1 MLSIILMAK
10 LFTLLMCAICICS
23 FGQKTDDHQKIYR
36 VHLGYELPASVVCI
50 GLSNLGFKQLGKI
63 ASLSESEAA
72 ALDPYSINSF
82 DRPIAFLN
90 PSGFENASKKSDL
103 LLNVALFSPA
113 LLVIDKKIRHD
124 WLDLL
129 TMYVVTHAVDNAL
142 YFAAQFSVRR
152 PRPFT
157 YNPEVALQDKV
168 GDGKT
173 NSFFSGHTGFAAAST
188 FYAAKVYT
196 DYNHIKGWKRMMWYG
211 IASVPPAV
219 VGFYRTRA
227 GKHFKTDVLAGF
239 IAGATSGILVP
250 ELHRIKKKK
259 DNLSFAPFYS
269 GDASG
274 ITATLRF

>member
-1 MLSIILMAK
+1 MAK
-10 LFTLLMCAICICS
+10 LFTLFMCIICLCS
-23 FGQKTDDHQKIYR
+23 FGQKADDHQKIYR
-36 VHLGYELPASVVCI
+36 VHLGYELPASVAAI

-90 PSGFENASKKSDL
+90 PSGFENASRKSDL
-103 LLNVALFSPA
+103 FLNVALFSPA

-157 YNPEVALQDKV
+157 YNPEVALQDKT

-227 GKHFKTDVLAGF
+227 GKHFKTDVITGF
-239 IAGATSGILVP
+239 IVGAASGIVVP

-259 DNLSFAPFYS
+259 ENLSFAPFYS

>member
-1 MLSIILMAK
+1 MAK
-10 LFTLLMCAICICS
+10 LFTLLLCIACLCS
-23 FGQKTDDHQKIYR
+23 FGQKESEQQKIYR
-36 VHLGYELPASVVCI
+36 VHLGYEVPASVACI
-50 GLSNLGFKQLGKI
+50 ALSTVGFKQLGKV
-63 ASLSESEAA
+63 ATLSESEAA
-72 ALDPYSINSF
+72 ALNPYSINSF

-103 LLNVALFSPA
+103 FLNVALFSPA
-113 LLVIDKKIRHD
+113 LLAIDKKMRHD

-129 TMYVVTHAVDNAL
+129 TMYAVTHAVDNAL
-142 YFAAQFSVRR
+142 YFVAQFSIRR
-152 PRPFT
+152 ARPFT

-168 GDGKT
+168 GEGKT

-196 DYNHIKGWKRMMWYG
+196 DYHHIKGWKRIMWYG

-227 GKHFKTDVLAGF
+227 GKHFKTDVIAGF

-250 ELHRIKKKK
+250 ELHRIKKK
-259 DNLSFAPFYS
+259 NNHLSFAPFYS

-274 ITATLRF
+274 ITATLQF